1 MTQPERK
8 PPARRRKRKL
18 AGPERVLQYLL
29 PLFIIGVV
37 IADFSDDGKV
47 DKYWIGAIVVLT
59 LSALGYRIDTLME
72 TYLDFKY
79 GRRPQDDDP
88 EDTDA

>member
-1 MTQPERK
+1 MTQPPKRK
-8 PPARRRKRKL
+8 PPARRRRKIG
-18 AGPERVLQYLL
+18 GPERFLQYFL
-29 PLFIIGVV
+29 PVFIIGVV

-47 DKYWIGAIVVLT
+47 DKYWIGAVVVLT

-79 GRRPQDDDP
+79 GRRPPDEEDD
-88 EDTDA
+88 EA

>member
-1 MTQPERK
+1 MTSPERK
-8 PPARRRKRKL
+8 PEARKRRRRNG
-18 AGPERVLQYLL
+18 GPERFLQYLL
-29 PLFIIGVV
+29 PIFIIGVV
-37 IADFSDDGKV
+37 IADFQDDGHV

-79 GRRPQDDDP
+79 GRRPPAEDDNG
-88 EDTDA
+88 A

>member
-1 MTQPERK
+1 MTQPQRK
-8 PPARRRKRKL
+8 PPARRRRRRNG
-18 AGPERVLQYLL
+18 GPERFLQYIL
-29 PLFIIGVV
+29 PIFIIGVV

-72 TYLDFKY
+72 TYLDFRY
-79 GRRPQDDDP
+79 GRRPHDEEDD
-88 EDTDA
+88 EA

>member
-1 MTQPERK
+1 MAETQNRQPTS
-8 PPARRRKRKL
+8 RRRKRKIG
-18 AGPERVLQYLL
+18 GPERFLQYLL
-29 PLFIIGVV
+29 PFVIIGVV

-59 LSALGYRIDTLME
+59 LSALGYRIDLLME

-79 GRRPQDDDP
+79 GRKYEEVHQD
-88 EDTDA
+88 ES